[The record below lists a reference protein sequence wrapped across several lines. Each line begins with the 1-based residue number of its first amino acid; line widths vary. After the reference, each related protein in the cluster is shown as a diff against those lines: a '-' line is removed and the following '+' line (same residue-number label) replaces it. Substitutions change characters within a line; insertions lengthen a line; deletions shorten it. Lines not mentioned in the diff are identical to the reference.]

1 MLRGLVGSYGH
12 LLSPGW
18 SGCGEGGVRGSLRM
32 TGVGGVVVGKSKKQ
46 RQGQIQESLHCASQR
61 QGRDASV
68 EMTEFGWGRARAR
81 TGDSRFVR
89 CAQND
94 N

>member
-46 RQGQIQESLHCASQR
+46 RQGQYRGLSTAHHKDKGVTLR
-61 QGRDASV
+61 
-68 EMTEFGWGRARAR
+68 
-81 TGDSRFVR
+81 SR
-89 CAQND
+89 
-94 N
+94 